1 MKKYQKQDDAPLT
14 CEQAPAFCLNGATC
28 ENLQGDQSIDPEG
41 YIGFRC
47 VCASGYTGAM
57 CDIGKKQ

>member
-1 MKKYQKQDDAPLT
+1 MNKYQKQDGAPLT

-28 ENLQGDQSIDPEG
+28 ENLQASQLIDP